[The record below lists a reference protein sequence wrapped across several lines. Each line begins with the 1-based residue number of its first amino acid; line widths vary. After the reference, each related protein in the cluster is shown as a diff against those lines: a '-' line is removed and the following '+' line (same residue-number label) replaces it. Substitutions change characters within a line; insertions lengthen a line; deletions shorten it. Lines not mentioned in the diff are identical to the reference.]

1 MNEKETPTEEAV
13 RAEESAELPA
23 SESAATQT
31 PLSEKT
37 DVVQESPVQ
46 TEEKPAP
53 KQYTVD
59 DLFDCVTPTNGESI
73 LECRGL
79 CKMYS
84 NFTALY
90 GVNFSIPKGGIVGL
104 LGPNG
109 SGKTTLIKLAM
120 GMLHPTSGEILVDGS
135 KPDYKTRAVTA
146 YLPDANYLCDWMK
159 VEQQIAYYSDFFP
172 DFRMDKAQEMLSRLG
187 IGLKQKIKALSKGN
201 KEKLGLILTMSR
213 SAKLYILDEPIAGV
227 DPAAR
232 DFILNTIL
240 ANKPEDATIFLCTH
254 LIADI
259 EPVLTHAI
267 FLRNGQVALNSPVED
282 VRNKTG
288 KSLDELFREVFKW

>member
-1 MNEKETPTEEAV
+1 MNEKEEQAEEAV
-13 RAEESAELPA
+13 RAEESAEHPA
-23 SESAATQT
+23 EESAPAEN
-31 PLSEKT
+31 PPAEKADT
-37 DVVQESPVQ
+37 AGEELGQR
-46 TEEKPAP
+46 EEKPAP
-53 KQYTVD
+53 KHYSAE
-59 DLFDCVTPTNGESI
+59 DLFDCVTPTGGESI

-146 YLPDANYLCDWMK
+146 YLPDANYLCDWMR

-172 DFRMDKAQEMLSRLG
+172 DFRKDKAEEMLGRLG

-213 SAKLYILDEPIAGV
+213 TAKLYILDEPIAGV

-232 DFILNTIL
+232 DYILNTIM
-240 ANKPEDATIFLCTH
+240 ANKPENATIFLCTH

-267 FLRNGQVALNSPVED
+267 FLRNGQVALNSPVEE
-282 VRNKTG
+282 VRSKTG

>member
-1 MNEKETPTEEAV
+1 MPAVAEEAV
-13 RAEESAELPA
+13 VVSEVAVADEKEEPTVPVQEEKAEPA
-23 SESAATQT
+23 SQKYS
-31 PLSEKT
+31 SE
-37 DVVQESPVQ
+37 
-46 TEEKPAP
+46 
-53 KQYTVD
+53 
-59 DLFDCVTPTNGESI
+59 DLFDVVTPTDANSI
-73 LECRGL
+73 LECKGL

-90 GVNFSIPKGGIVGL
+90 QVDFSIPTGGIVGL

-120 GMLHPTSGEILVDGS
+120 GMLHPTAGEILVNGK
-135 KPDYKTRAVTA
+135 KPDHKTRAITA
-146 YLPDANYLCDWMK
+146 YLPDANYLCDWMR
-159 VEQQIAYYSDFFP
+159 VEQQVSYYADFFP
-172 DFRMDKAQEMLSRLG
+172 DFRKDKAKEMLARLG

-232 DFILNTIL
+232 DYILNTIM

-267 FLRNGQVALNSPVED
+267 FLRNGQVALNSPVEE
-282 VRNKTG
+282 VRQKTG

>member
-1 MNEKETPTEEAV
+1 MTENETPNTEHENSPVVA
-13 RAEESAELPA
+13 AEEPNLTDGSPLEAHEERSALPA
-23 SESAATQT
+23 AEEDAAKQ
-31 PLSEKT
+31 
-37 DVVQESPVQ
+37 
-46 TEEKPAP
+46 AP
-53 KQYTVD
+53 KQYSTE
-59 DLFDCVTPTNGESI
+59 DLFDFSAPADGNSI
-73 LECRGL
+73 LECKNL

-84 NFTALY
+84 NFTALFD
-90 GVNFSIPKGGIVGL
+90 VNFSIPTGGIVGL

-120 GMLHPTSGEILVDGS
+120 GMLHPTSGEIFVNGKS
-135 KPDYKTRAVTA
+135 PDHTTRAVTA
-146 YLPDANYLCDWMK
+146 YLPDANYLCDWMR
-159 VEQQIAYYSDFFP
+159 VEQQIAYYQDFFP
-172 DFRMDKAQEMLSRLG
+172 DFRKDKAQEMLTRLG

-232 DFILNTIL
+232 DYILNTIM

-267 FLRNGQVALNSPVED
+267 FLRNGQVALNSPVDE
-282 VRNKTG
+282 VRRKTG